1 MRKVIPYLPEGLR
14 DELLSDVFAST
25 CLEKF
30 KSLDKDGNGSLDPE
44 ELYPLIL
51 EMTDAHH
58 YALDL
63 EQCKQFTA
71 IFDDAKTGVISQK
84 EFVNFARFLMV
95 MSYLGTE
102 DGKKTL
108 AIANADE
115 REAEEAR
122 KDAERA
128 KENKQLQRQ
137 EPSTTLVP
145 YSGNTSL
152 SGDAD
157 T

>member
-63 EQCKQFTA
+63 EQCKRFTA
-71 IFDDAKTGVISQK
+71 IFDDEKTGVISKK
-84 EFVNFARFLMV
+84 EFLNFARFMMV
-95 MSYLGTE
+95 MSYLRTE
-102 DGKKTL
+102 DGQKILAVATEKHNEKKQ
-108 AIANADE
+108 
-115 REAEEAR
+115 
-122 KDAERA
+122 A
-128 KENKQLQRQ
+128 KKAQK
-137 EPSTTLVP
+137 
-145 YSGNTSL
+145 
-152 SGDAD
+152 A
-157 T
+157 